1 MRMTL
6 AGVSAL
12 VLFCANAHAMSADE
26 LIAKNIQARGGAD
39 KIAAIKDLK
48 LEGTLRVSGGFGT
61 LELKYVQY
69 RKAPN
74 LTRVDATV
82 QGLTQVQSWDGDSA
96 WRISPFQGRKDPERL
111 SADDAKQ
118 IADDAALA
126 GPLVDYRKSGSRVEY
141 VGTEDVDGT
150 NAHKLKV
157 SLKTGDTEYVYLDPD
172 HFLEIR
178 TVGQRR
184 VRGTETEDITDYG
197 DYEQVDGVYFPFSI
211 SSHSKDGG
219 NETTITINKA
229 KANTAISD
237 ALFAFPAAK

>member
-1 MRMTL
+1 MTL

-12 VLFCANAHAMSADE
+12 LLFCIDAHAMSADE

-48 LEGTLRVSGGFGT
+48 FEGKLRVGGTF
-61 LELKYVQY
+61 ELTIVQY
-69 RKAPN
+69 SKAPN
-74 LTRVDATV
+74 LSRFDATV
-82 QGLTQVQSWDGDSA
+82 QGLTQVQAWDGNSA

-111 SADDAKQ
+111 SEEDSKS
-118 IADDAALA
+118 IADSAYLA
-126 GPLVDYRKSGSRVEY
+126 GPLVDYKKQGSQVEY
-141 VGTEDVDGT
+141 LGTEDVDGT
-150 NAHKLKV
+150 TAHKLKV

-178 TVGQRR
+178 VVGQRR

-197 DYEQVDGVYFPFSI
+197 DYELVNGVYFPFSI
-211 SSHSKDGG
+211 SSRSKDGG
-219 NETTITINKA
+219 NETTITIDKA

>member
-12 VLFCANAHAMSADE
+12 LLVCIDAHAMSADE

-48 LEGTLRVSGGFGT
+48 MEGKLRVGGTF
-61 LELKYVQY
+61 ELTFVQY
-69 RKAPN
+69 EKAPN
-74 LTRVDATV
+74 LSRFDATV
-82 QGLTQVQSWDGDSA
+82 QGLTQVQAWDGHSA
-96 WRISPFQGRKDPERL
+96 WRISPFGGRKDPERL
-111 SADDAKQ
+111 SEEDSKS
-118 IADDAALA
+118 IADSAYLA
-126 GPLVDYRKSGSRVEY
+126 GPLFDYKKQGSSIEY
-141 VGTEDVDGT
+141 LGTEDVDGT

-157 SLKTGDTEYVYLDPD
+157 SLSTGDTEYVYLDPD

-178 TVGQRR
+178 VVGQRR
-184 VRGTETEDITDYG
+184 VRGTETEDINDYG
-197 DYEQVDGVYFPFSI
+197 DYELVNGVYFPFSI
-211 SSHSKDGG
+211 SSRNKDGS
-219 NETTITINKA
+219 NETTITVDKA

>member
-1 MRMTL
+1 MTL

-12 VLFCANAHAMSADE
+12 ILCWTNAHAVSVDE
-26 LIAKNIQARGGAD
+26 LIAKNIQARGGAE

-48 LEGTLRVSGGFGT
+48 LEGKLRVTGGFGT
-61 LELKYVQY
+61 LELAYVQY
-69 RKAPN
+69 RKAPD

-82 QGLTQVQSWDGDSA
+82 QGLTQVQAWDGHSA

-111 SADDAKQ
+111 SDEDAKQ
-118 IADDAALA
+118 IADDAVLT
-126 GPLVDYRKSGSRVEY
+126 GLLVDSRKNGSRVEY

-178 TVGQRR
+178 VVGQRR

-197 DYEQVDGVYFPFSI
+197 DYEQVNGVYFPFSI

-219 NETTITINKA
+219 NDTSINIDKA
-229 KANTAISD
+229 TANTAISD
-237 ALFAFPAAK
+237 ALFAFPTAK